1 MPYLPSKK
9 FLRIAGALFAALLL
23 VGGAYLV
30 ANLDSISGTPARL
43 SLGSDPEETLVRAV
57 AAKDTDGDG
66 LRDWEES
73 LYGTS
78 PTNPDTDGDGTSDA
92 EEIAANRNPLVA
104 GPDDKDSSFNAEVGA
119 AGESSR
125 FADNL
130 TETVSRELAST
141 YFNLRQEGGLESAQS
156 QEAFIED
163 LITAATKRPT
173 VVPHIFAELTLSGED
188 AADARAYGNGV
199 MEIVGGRY
207 AVTYVDAY
215 QILSD
220 ALAKGED
227 ADRQK
232 LSALAKAY
240 ENAGRDLLVLPV
252 PRSLGDTHLAIT
264 NDFLLIAATLPEMG
278 EPLTDPIKAIAAFKN
293 YQDVLGELT
302 TLFTKTAR
310 YFETSDILFSSE
322 EKGKLWES
330 FLKS

>member
-1 MPYLPSKK
+1 MNYLPSKK
-9 FLRIAGALFAALLL
+9 FLRIAGALLAAILL
-23 VGGAYLV
+23 VGAAYLV
-30 ANLDSISGTPARL
+30 ANLDSISSTPASL
-43 SLGSDPEETLVRAV
+43 SLGADPEESLVRAV
-57 AAKDTDGDG
+57 ATKDADGDG

-92 EEIAANRNPLVA
+92 EEIAAGRNPLLA
-104 GPDDKDSSFNAEVGA
+104 GPDDKDLSFAAEAGA
-119 AGESSR
+119 TGESSSS
-125 FADNL
+125 ANNL

-141 YFNLRQEGGLESAQS
+141 YFNLRQEGGLESAES

-163 LITAATKRPT
+163 LIAGATRRPT
-173 VVPHIFAELTLSGED
+173 IVPHIFAELALSGEG
-188 AADARAYGNGV
+188 AEDARAYGNGV

-220 ALAKGED
+220 ALARGED
-227 ADRQK
+227 ADMQK
-232 LSALAKAY
+232 LSALARAY
-240 ENAGRDLLVLPV
+240 ENAGRDLLALPV
-252 PRSLGDTHLAIT
+252 PRLLGDTHLAIA
-264 NDFLLIAATLPEMG
+264 NDFLLIAAILPEMG